1 MGPRTPMPRS
11 RCWPLATRI
20 DPELVPAGVSEGDA
34 SAPDAVP
41 SGAEAVV
48 GPYALQDF
56 FLYYASRF
64 GYRPSKIAFL
74 ASTHGPMPSAVPGPP
89 PSRRMS
95 GESTIARPS
104 SAGWRSSCGD
114 SSRLASS
121 SAQRSPTGRKSGRAD
136 PCHHAATGAHRAMP
150 RRTHGSMNSTE
161 TFRERG
167 SSLKQRTKQPPDDV
181 AAVRLKAAAMAD
193 DNALRP
199 P

>member
-1 MGPRTPMPRS
+1 MPRS

-74 ASTHGPMPSAVPGPP
+74 A
-89 PSRRMS
+89 
-95 GESTIARPS
+95 E
-104 SAGWRSSCGD
+104 
-114 SSRLASS
+114 
-121 SAQRSPTGRKSGRAD
+121 
-136 PCHHAATGAHRAMP
+136 HAWAHA
-150 RRTHGSMNSTE
+150 
-161 TFRERG
+161 ERG
-167 SSLKQRTKQPPDDV
+167 AWPDSIPPDERRQYDR
-181 AAVRLKAAAMAD
+181 AAIKRWL
-193 DNALRP
+193 ALFLQRFF
-199 P
+199 